1 MQQAQDTLYNQPIV
15 IDNGS
20 GTIRAG
26 FAGDETPKIN
36 YSNVVGKPK
45 YQRIMSSSINQND
58 KFIGSKA
65 QSLRGLLKLQYPI
78 SHGVVTNWN
87 NMETVWAQVF
97 GGSSSQPTTTTTTTT
112 TTTGAKEQKS
122 DSAQPTEEQQQNQP
136 QSSLS
141 VFGGGLSIKPEQH
154 PLLITEQPLNPRSN
168 RTKLAETLFETFGF
182 PALHISIPAV
192 LSLYSSGRTTG
203 MIVDSGDGVTTSVP
217 VFDGFS
223 IPGSIKRLDL
233 GGRDITELL
242 KLELMKCGYSFCSS
256 SEFEI
261 VRSMKERLGF
271 VELDCGVFGN
281 KNGGVGSSGYGGSGG
296 LGGGYGDAERDF
308 VLPDG
313 KTIGVSDRSLSW
325 SCELLFS
332 PETFGYEMS
341 SVDQLVYNSLLKTD
355 IDLRGQLASNI
366 ILAGGSTMFRNF
378 GSRLLD
384 GIQSYDDELKLKI
397 YASPDRKVSCFV
409 GGSILASLST
419 FKNIWISKE
428 AYRENPDSIHA
439 YVL

>member
-1 MQQAQDTLYNQPIV
+1 
-15 IDNGS
+15 
-20 GTIRAG
+20 
-26 FAGDETPKIN
+26 
-36 YSNVVGKPK
+36 
-45 YQRIMSSSINQND
+45 
-58 KFIGSKA
+58 
-65 QSLRGLLKLQYPI
+65 
-78 SHGVVTNWN
+78 
-87 NMETVWAQVF
+87 METVWTQVF
-97 GGSSSQPTTTTTTTT
+97 GGSSQPTPTTTATMTST
-112 TTTGAKEQKS
+112 EPKS
-122 DSAQPTEEQQQNQP
+122 ESSQLTDEQQQQQANQP
-136 QSSLS
+136 QNSLS

-233 GGRDITELL
+233 GGRDITDVL

-271 VELDCGVFGN
+271 VELDSGVFGG
-281 KNGGVGSSGYGGSGG
+281 KVSAGSSGYGGVGG
-296 LGGGYGDAERDF
+296 ISGGYGDAEREF

-332 PETFGYEMS
+332 PETFGYELS

-355 IDLRGQLASNI
+355 IDLRTQLANNI
-366 ILAGGSTMFRNF
+366 ILAGGSTMFKNF

-428 AYRENPDSIHA
+428 AYRENPDCIHA